1 MENTLNDVIEKLE
14 SLGYTIE
21 NDVTN
26 TILEIE
32 KLNNN
37 SSNLIDVKPIYLG
50 KDNSDLFIISDF
62 VGEKLK
68 RMNFEIYG
76 YPRKIVLEQPTF
88 NNLIDVIKQM
98 SY

>member
-68 RMNFEIYG
+68 RMNFEIYA